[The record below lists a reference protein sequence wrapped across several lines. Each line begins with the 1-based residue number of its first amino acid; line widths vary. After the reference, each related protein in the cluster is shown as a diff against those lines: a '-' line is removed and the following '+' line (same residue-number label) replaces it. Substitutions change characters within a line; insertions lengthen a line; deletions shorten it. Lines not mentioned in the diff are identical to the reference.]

1 LRLASRVPHD
11 DRPAACDAVTLPGVT
26 RSRCQDRAYYSPT
39 RQYRSCA
46 DPPQLVDVADLAS
59 RHDMLRRHQAGRE
72 RYAVILIDDQGQKTG
87 ATRPLDRRP
96 PIYFDDFAS
105 FMTQYRAA
113 SHGSVPKSHNGAALR
128 GAAPPG
134 GVHRST
140 VNRRSV
146 TTSPRCLLLGYD
158 VTSAITAVA
167 VPTVDPTRT
176 RAPQSGSSSGHRAR
190 LA

>member
-113 SHGSVPKSHNGAALR
+113 SHGC
-128 GAAPPG
+128 
-134 GVHRST
+134 RSKIPQWCRT
-140 VNRRSV
+140 ERRSAAGWGPQKHGQ
-146 TTSPRCLLLGYD
+146 SPLCYN
-158 VTSAITAVA
+158 VTSVFA
-167 VPTVDPTRT
+167 
-176 RAPQSGSSSGHRAR
+176 AR
-190 LA
+190 LRRHLSHHCRCGANS